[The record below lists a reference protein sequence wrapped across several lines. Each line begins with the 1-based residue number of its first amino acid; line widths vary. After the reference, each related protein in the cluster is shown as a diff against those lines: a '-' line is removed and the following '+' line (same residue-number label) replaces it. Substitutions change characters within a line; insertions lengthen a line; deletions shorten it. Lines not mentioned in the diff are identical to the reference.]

1 MVIANLKDMVDSAV
15 TTNVAVQETLDAKQ
29 EVIDK
34 IAEAQ
39 DLVDTLD
46 ANTETKKLEINSL
59 AENKKLEI
67 NNLVN
72 TSVQSIE
79 DKGALELQEF
89 DEHAE
94 HRLIQYDENHT
105 IKLIAYNENDS
116 TKIEQYN
123 DNHVQRLE
131 NLNYAYADR
140 IVDLINT
147 KKLLGVIDQFT
158 AQKPTQYANFLDTT
172 DPEYLYYL
180 NGIRIIEGTDYLIV
194 DNKTIKLVLPI
205 EAYDVIIQI
214 SPTLLSELLI
224 HKQVLTEP
232 MKGVPNGVA
241 SLDSNGQVPAIQLP
255 SYVDDIIEVATH
267 ADLPVEGEFNKI
279 YVVVA
284 DETQGGD
291 TSTYRWTGTVYAI
304 VSNSLTAEDV
314 KALYESNANTNA
326 YTDAEKLEVSTIQNR
341 LDTKQ
346 DVLVDGVNIKTIN
359 GKGLVGSGNL
369 LVATGAGGYTAN
381 VYLTN
386 EESTTNSAYKQLS
399 YIPEETSSEISVIVN
414 DTAEVL
420 MASYIFDG
428 DVLTDFIPSGE
439 WQFSFSR
446 KVNNTS
452 GQTKLRFV
460 IIKRSAL
467 GVETELFSIDGHDI
481 NDTTYAHEN
490 IIYIQPMYEVLPT
503 DRIGLKV
510 YANTTRTVDTTVS
523 MQVGDGNAAYL
534 VSPLGVRHNQL
545 RARNDANSHPIEAIS
560 GLVEALSDL
569 QENIDIITSIEEW

>member
-1 MVIANLKDMVDSAV
+1 MVIANLKEMVDSAV
-15 TTNVAVQETLDAKQ
+15 TTNVAVQETLEAKQ
-29 EVIDK
+29 EVLDK
-34 IAEAQ
+34 VDEAQ
-39 DLVDTLD
+39 NLVDTLD
-46 ANTETKKLEINSL
+46 NNVELKKTEITNLTESKKTEISNLTNTGLQAIADKSELEI
-59 AENKKLEI
+59 A
-67 NNLVN
+67 
-72 TSVQSIE
+72 
-79 DKGALELQEF
+79 EF

-94 HRLIQYDENHT
+94 HRVTQYDENHST
-105 IKLIAYNENDS
+105 KLDEYNENDS
-116 TKIEQYN
+116 IKMEEYN
-123 DNHVQRLE
+123 NNHVQRLE

-158 AQKPTQYANFLDTT
+158 AQEPTEYAKFLDTT

-180 NGIRIIEGTDYLIV
+180 NGVKLVETVDYSVL
-194 DNKTIKLVLPI
+194 DNKTIKLVQSI
-205 EAYDVIIQI
+205 EAFDVVIQI
-214 SPTLLSELLI
+214 SPTLLAELLI
-224 HKQVLTEP
+224 HEEVLTEQ
-232 MKGVPNGVA
+232 MKGIPNGVA
-241 SLDSNGQVPAIQLP
+241 SLDSNGQVPAGQLP
-255 SYVDDIIEVATH
+255 SYVDDIIEVATY
-267 ADLPVEGEFNKI
+267 ADLPVDGEFNKI
-279 YVVVA
+279 YVVVE

-326 YTDAEKLEVSTIQNR
+326 YTDADKLEVDTIQSR

-381 VYLTN
+381 VYLTD
-386 EESTTNSAYKQLS
+386 EVSTTNPAYKQLS
-399 YIPEETSSEISVIVN
+399 YIPEELSTEITAVVN
-414 DTAEVL
+414 NSAEVL

-446 KVNNTS
+446 KVSNTS

-460 IIKRSAL
+460 IIKRNAL
-467 GVETELFSIDGHDI
+467 GVETELFSIDSHDI

-490 IIYIQPMYEVLPT
+490 IIYIQPMYEVAPT

-510 YANTTRTVDTTVS
+510 YVNTTRTINTTVS

-545 RARNDANSHPIEAIS
+545 RARNDADSHPIEAIS